1 MKWSKLENAFN
12 SKRVAYPSSL
22 LDGETEDGSGES
34 DYEPFKNMDWES
46 EYEARKIRL
55 RQLCETEEFKPEFSV
70 QDSWRNGSS
79 PDVRFVVDENN
90 KVLYCE
96 LPKVGCTN
104 WKRTML
110 QLIQPKTFG
119 KLAFDDIKGPHGHYG
134 EEGYKYITEWPA
146 EERLKMVDKFYKFI
160 FVRHPL
166 ERILSAYRFVS
177 GSHAKCYRSYSRDKV
192 QYDFLRNLPFQNP
205 GKVKDHDA
213 DEFMDLDK
221 EGFHAFVK
229 ARFTKFF
236 GFELFRV

>member
-1 MKWSKLENAFN
+1 MKKENQENVFHFFYFQFIDFQKSTREKFIKQSVTLRKSFKIINYLFTKITLRSLLQWEKLENAFH
-12 SKRVAYPSSL
+12 SKKLAYPSSL
-22 LDGETEDGSGES
+22 LETKDGSGDS
-34 DYEPFKNMDWES
+34 DYQPFENMDWES

-146 EERLKMVDKFYKFI
+146 EERLKMVDTFYKFI

-166 ERILSAYRFVS
+166 ERILSAYRLFS
-177 GSHAKCYRSYSRDKV
+177 ISQA
-192 QYDFLRNLPFQNP
+192 FLKNIF
-205 GKVKDHDA
+205 
-213 DEFMDLDK
+213 
-221 EGFHAFVK
+221 
-229 ARFTKFF
+229 
-236 GFELFRV
+236 

>member
-1 MKWSKLENAFN
+1 MQWSKLENAFY
-12 SKRVAYPSSL
+12 SKKLAYPSSL
-22 LDGETEDGSGES
+22 LDAESEEGSGES
-34 DYEPFKNMDWES
+34 DYDPFKNLDWES

-55 RQLCETEEFKPEFSV
+55 RQLCETEEFKPEFSI

-146 EERLKMVDKFYKFI
+146 EGRLKMVDTFYKFI

-166 ERILSAYRFVS
+166 ERILSAYRFASRIYIES
-177 GSHAKCYRSYSRDKV
+177 GKSTIFQRQSSIR
-192 QYDFLRNLPFQNP
+192 LPQKSSFSKR
-205 GKVKDHDA
+205 GKSK
-213 DEFMDLDK
+213 
-221 EGFHAFVK
+221 
-229 ARFTKFF
+229 RP
-236 GFELFRV
+236 RC